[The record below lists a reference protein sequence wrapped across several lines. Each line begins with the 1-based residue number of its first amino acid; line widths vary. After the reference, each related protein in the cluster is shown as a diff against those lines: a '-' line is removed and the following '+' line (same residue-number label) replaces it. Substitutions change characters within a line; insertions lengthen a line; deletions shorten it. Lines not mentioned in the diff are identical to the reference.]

1 MKRIIL
7 LSIFQVFTR
16 SFLLSQWENI
26 GTLENDNVYH
36 LFQINEGTTI
46 ATGEKA
52 SLYNLDSETPL
63 VVASDLYEFGFI
75 MSSLAIDNETA
86 FLGGGCYFTFDEC
99 PANTLYRTID
109 GGDTWSDLESDAT
122 FMGTGNTMGI
132 LPVNDSSLVIIKE
145 YEKIHRI
152 NLISGEAVLVE
163 IPGTE
168 EVNNFSQALVSKG
181 GKWLVEANFYNAGIL
196 DRRYYESKDKGQT
209 WEELSIDILED
220 EPIIKIDYLSNG
232 NLACVTNSGKI
243 YVYNDEQTD
252 AISEISDAYN
262 NITAYDLI
270 DDNNWYIASHDS
282 DSNQSIL
289 HRSEDGGVTWSQDKL
304 FSEGFISSLSFK
316 NKNNGFLVLNNR
328 MIYKRSGPNH
338 TISDPKV
345 DLKVSP
351 NPAQN
356 FINIEGI
363 VDPTNYTFS
372 VLDLNGKIVAKSK
385 FVDQKI
391 STSNLSNGM
400 YFLVISDQ
408 KRINSSTKFIIVKS

>member
-1 MKRIIL
+1 MNIKSNIMKRIIL

-181 GKWLVEANFYNAGIL
+181 GKWLVEANFY
-196 DRRYYESKDKGQT
+196 R
-209 WEELSIDILED
+209 
-220 EPIIKIDYLSNG
+220 